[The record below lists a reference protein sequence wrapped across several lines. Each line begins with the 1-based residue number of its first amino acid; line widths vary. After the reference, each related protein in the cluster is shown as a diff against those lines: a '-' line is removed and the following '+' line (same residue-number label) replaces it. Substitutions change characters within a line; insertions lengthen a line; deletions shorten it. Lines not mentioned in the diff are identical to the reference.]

1 MPSATAAGFFILTGV
16 EKGSP
21 TQDSDTTKS
30 LGLSQSLPDEMFH
43 GGRLGGLRAVLRFE
57 LAPDGV
63 DPPPELLG

>member
-1 MPSATAAGFFILTGV
+1 
-16 EKGSP
+16 
-21 TQDSDTTKS
+21 
-30 LGLSQSLPDEMFH
+30 MFH